1 MKQTQRGAIA
11 ILGTGLA
18 GLGHAGG
25 ATEQEIIAKAACQAV
40 ARSGLRMK
48 DVDGIITSSLTS
60 PWWVMRMAEYL
71 GIRPRFSDSTMF
83 GGSSFIADLKIAA
96 LAISAGEC
104 ENVLVCYGST
114 PRSVPSSS
122 RINQMRAELDP
133 QPYEHPYKPFN
144 PVSSYALA
152 AARHMYQYGTTR
164 RQLAEVAVAARQWA
178 QLNPDAFSRGPLSI
192 DDVLG
197 AKMISDPL
205 TVRDCCLVTDGAGAF
220 IVTSAQR
227 ARALH
232 TKPIYVLGSA
242 HAHWHRQISCMEDL
256 TVTPARDS
264 GAAAFA
270 EAGLTPADIDV
281 VELYDAFTINP
292 ILFLEDLGFCK
303 KGEGGAFVE
312 GGRIAPGGAF
322 PVNTNG
328 GGLSCTHPGMYS
340 IFLIIEAVSQLRGE
354 AEARQVA
361 EAAVALVHGNGGV
374 LNVVANLLGVVLDLN
389 QEARDVLCKVVGV
402 RSIGLRLRRRTI
414 EGGYG
419 V

>member
-1 MKQTQRGAIA
+1 VSADRRGAIA
-11 ILGTGLA
+11 VLGTGLA

-25 ATEQEIIAKAACQAV
+25 LTEQEIIAQAACKAV
-40 ARSGLRMK
+40 ARSGLEMK
-48 DVDGIITSSLTS
+48 DIDGILTSSLTS

-83 GGSSFIADLKIAA
+83 GGSSFIADLKVAA
-96 LAISAGEC
+96 LAIAAGEC

-114 PRSVPSSS
+114 PRSAPSSS
-122 RINQMRAELDP
+122 KINQMRAELDP

-152 AARHMYQYGTTR
+152 AARHMHQYGTTR

-178 QLNPDAFSRGPLSI
+178 QRNADAFARGPLTI

-220 IVTSAQR
+220 VLTSAAR
-227 ARALH
+227 ARTLH
-232 TKPIYVLGSA
+232 AKPVYVLGSG

-256 TVTPARDS
+256 TVTPAVDS
-264 GAAAFA
+264 GRSAFA
-270 EAGLTPADIDV
+270 QAGLTPADIDV

-292 ILFLEDLGFCK
+292 ILFLEDLGFCQ

-312 GGRIAPGGAF
+312 GGRIAPGGRF
-322 PVNTNG
+322 PMNTNG
-328 GGLSCTHPGMYS
+328 GGLSCTHPGMYG
-340 IFLIIEAVSQLRGE
+340 IFLVIEAVAQLRGE
-354 AEARQVA
+354 ADARQVA
-361 EAAVALVHGNGGV
+361 GAEVALVHGNGGV
-374 LNVVANLLGVVLDLN
+374 LSSQATAILATSL
-389 QEARDVLCKVVGV
+389 
-402 RSIGLRLRRRTI
+402 
-414 EGGYG
+414 
-419 V
+419 

>member
-1 MKQTQRGAIA
+1 MSSVHRGAVA

-25 ATEQEIIAKAACQAV
+25 LTEQEIIAQAAWKAV
-40 ARSGLRMK
+40 ARSGLMMQ
-48 DVDGIITSSLTS
+48 DIDGIMTSSLTS

-96 LAISAGEC
+96 LAIQAGEC
-104 ENVLVCYGST
+104 ENVLICYGST
-114 PRSVPSSS
+114 PRSAPSSS
-122 RINQMRAELDP
+122 KINQMRAELDP

-152 AARHMYQYGTTR
+152 AARHMHEYGTTR

-192 DDVLG
+192 DDVLS

-220 IVTSAQR
+220 VLTSAAR

-232 TKPIYVLGSA
+232 AKPVYVLGSG
-242 HAHWHRQISCMEDL
+242 HAHWHRQISCMDDV
-256 TVTPARDS
+256 TVTPAVDS
-264 GAAAFA
+264 GRKAFA
-270 EAGLTPADIDV
+270 EAGLQPSDIDV

-303 KGEGGAFVE
+303 KGEGGAFME
-312 GGRIAPGGAF
+312 GGRIAPGGSF
-322 PVNTNG
+322 PMNTNG
-328 GGLSCTHPGMYS
+328 GGLSCIHPGMYS
-340 IFLIIEAVSQLRGE
+340 IFLVIEAVTQLRGE
-354 AEARQVA
+354 AQERQVNDA
-361 EAAVALVHGNGGV
+361 EVALVHGNGGV
-374 LNVVANLLGVVLDLN
+374 LSSQATAILATSL
-389 QEARDVLCKVVGV
+389 
-402 RSIGLRLRRRTI
+402 
-414 EGGYG
+414 
-419 V
+419 